1 MILMSEIILCSKIE
15 KVLSITC
22 FTGGRESVFY
32 KCQWVLPQ
40 SVTGFWCILSKWV
53 CSVDV

>member
-1 MILMSEIILCSKIE
+1 MSEIILCSKIE